1 MIASRHL
8 RAIAISLLLAI
19 PSAAATLAEN
29 PVVADPVRTTIWRS
43 PASIGAPYPGRHG
56 ALTPAERTLASA
68 AWRYI
73 VNNTQA
79 QTGLV
84 NAVDN
89 YPSTTLWDAASAIA
103 GIVSAQRLELVTEAA
118 AVDRLRPLLET
129 LQHIPLFRGLCPN
142 KAYNTMTAEPVD
154 YANKPG
160 EIGCSALDVGR
171 LLIWL
176 RIVAQRYPELSPAV
190 GAVASHLNLGTL
202 VTGGVLQGAAI
213 DPAGKTVM
221 LQEGRLGYE
230 EYAARGFS
238 MWGYDTDLAARA
250 APYGLI
256 KLYGITIPYDARD
269 PRVFDAHN
277 YVVAEGAILDGIE
290 FGWNDPADITGDPFT
305 HKTGWGAHVADNIYR
320 AQEARHASTGILTA
334 RTEHQLSGPPYF
346 VYDTLFSDGQPW
358 ATITD
363 AGQSV
368 PAAAAVASK
377 AAIGLWVLWNTPY
390 TERLFAAVQSLVRPD
405 RGIAEGRLEQSGEVI
420 DAFTVNT
427 NGIILES
434 LAYKIAGKLHA
445 SAPPLPRPVSVA
457 TLPAPA
463 LPAVSAAPS
472 DLPDSVPGPPRN
484 APLTNVELEAARV
497 AWRYFENNTQ
507 PQTGLVN
514 AVDNYPS
521 TTLWDTAAAL
531 GGVVSAHEL
540 GIIPAADA
548 QARLG
553 RIVTTFGA
561 VKLFRGVCPNKAY
574 NTATLVPTD
583 YGNSPAEI
591 GCSALD
597 IGRMLVWLRIVHNR
611 YPALR
616 PTVEATVAHW
626 QIGNLVR
633 GGEIFGTVLE
643 RGRIEYR
650 QEGRLGYEEYAAKG
664 FQLWG
669 HRTAT
674 ASRPE
679 PYAVSEIEGV
689 PIAHDRRNGANSG
702 GHNYVVTESQA
713 LDGIEFGWTAPGRSQ
728 PDRFTVE
735 QARNVFMVQQRRYR
749 RTGILTART
758 EHQLTSAPNFVYD
771 TIFADDVPWATVD
784 ASGNPVYGA
793 AAVAIKAAL
802 GMWAL
807 WPNSYSDLLF
817 EKTINA
823 RDPDRGFYEGILEGG
838 GPIRAYTVNNNGIIL
853 ETLLFK
859 AKGPLINLPAL

>member
-1 MIASRHL
+1 MTASCL
-8 RAIAISLLLAI
+8 WQAIAVSLLLAL
-19 PSAAATLAEN
+19 PAAAAAPAGKAAVT
-29 PVVADPVRTTIWRS
+29 DPVRTTVWRS
-43 PASIGAPYPGRHG
+43 TASPGAPHPGRFG
-56 ALTPAERTLASA
+56 TLTPAERALAAA

-73 VNNTQA
+73 VNNTQT

-89 YPSTTLWDAASAIA
+89 YPSTTLWDAASGIA
-103 GIVSAQRLELVTEAA
+103 GIVSAQRLGLIEEATA
-118 AVDRLRPLLET
+118 IARLRPLLET
-129 LQHIPLFRGLCPN
+129 LQQIPLFRDLCPN
-142 KAYNTMTAEPVD
+142 KAYNTISAEPVD
-154 YANKPG
+154 YANNPG

-176 RIVAQRYPELSPAV
+176 RITAQRYPQLLPAV
-190 GAVASHLNLGTL
+190 DAVAVHLNLGVL
-202 VTGGVLQGAAI
+202 VSGDVLQGAAI

-230 EYAARGFS
+230 EYAARGFA
-238 MWGYDTDLAARA
+238 MWGFDTGVAARA

-256 KLYGITIPYDARD
+256 KLYGVTVPYDARD
-269 PRVFDAHN
+269 PRVLGAHN
-277 YVVAEGAILDGIE
+277 YVVAEGAILDGVE
-290 FGWNDPADITGDPFT
+290 FGWKEPADTTTDPFS
-305 HKTGWGAHVADNIYR
+305 HQNGWGAHVADNIYR
-320 AQEARHASTGILTA
+320 AQEARYTRTGILTA

-368 PAAAAVASK
+368 PAAAALASK
-377 AAIGLWVLWNTPY
+377 AAVGLWALWNTQY
-390 TERLFAAVQSLVRPD
+390 TDRLFAAVQPLVAPD
-405 RGIAEGRLEQSGEVI
+405 RGVAEGRLEQGGGII
-420 DAFTVNT
+420 DAYTVNT
-427 NGIILES
+427 NAIILES
-434 LAYKIAGKLHA
+434 LAYKLVGRLHTA
-445 SAPPLPRPVSVA
+445 APPMPQPVFA
-457 TLPAPA
+457 AAPAMPA
-463 LPAVSAAPS
+463 LPVVPPAPG
-472 DLPDSVPGPPRN
+472 DLPDSLPGPPRN
-484 APLTNVELEAARV
+484 APLTPAELEAARV

-514 AVDNYPS
+514 AVDNYAS

-531 GGVVSAHEL
+531 GAIVSAHEL
-540 GIIPAADA
+540 GIITATDA

-553 RIVTTFGA
+553 RIVGAFGS
-561 VKLFRGVCPNKAY
+561 VRLFQGKCPNKAY
-574 NTATLVPTD
+574 NTITLSPTD
-583 YGNSPAEI
+583 YGNTPAEI

-611 YPALR
+611 YPELR
-616 PTVEATVAHW
+616 RPVEAAVAHW

-633 GGEIFGTVLE
+633 GGEMFGTVLE

-669 HRTAT
+669 QRTAT

-679 PYAVSEIEGV
+679 PYEVTEIEGV
-689 PIAHDRRNGANSG
+689 AIAHDRRDGANSG

-713 LDGIEFGWTAPGRSQ
+713 LDGVEFGWAAPGSKRA
-728 PDRFTVE
+728 DRFTTE
-735 QARNVFMVQQRRYR
+735 QARNVFLAQQRRYR

-758 EHQLTSAPNFVYD
+758 EHQLMKAPHFVYD
-771 TIFADDVPWATVD
+771 TIFADGVPWATVD
-784 ASGNPVYGA
+784 ASGDPAIGT
-793 AAVAIKAAL
+793 AAVATKAAL

-807 WPNSYSDLLF
+807 WPNSYSDNLF
-817 EKTINA
+817 EKIINA
-823 RDPDRGFYEGILEGG
+823 RDPDSGFYEGILEGG
-838 GPIRAYTVNNNGIIL
+838 GPIRAYTANNNGIIL

-859 AKGPLINLPAL
+859 AKGPLIRLPTL